1 MNALVATLGR
11 VSAKQRKHDLMLRE
25 LELSMYQT
33 NKNTLEPL
41 INKVSVL
48 SDRNRKMTKDIWRSI
63 SDLQEQ
69 IIELKDELKGLRES
83 EPQAPEEPDWS
94 AYTCNKCH
102 TSKCEY
108 MYDDPNKDGR
118 CQRLYLGGHGP
129 EEATDET

>member
-1 MNALVATLGR
+1 MNDNDYYTHKAKALLGATGTVTKRLD
-11 VSAKQRKHDLMLRE
+11 K
-25 LELSMYQT
+25 LEAQCVGIM
-33 NKNTLEPL
+33 
-41 INKVSVL
+41 
-48 SDRNRKMTKDIWRSI
+48 MTVRAQID
-63 SDLQEQ
+63 DLQGQ
-69 IIELKDELKGLRES
+69 IEVLNAKLDGQIKMLQES

-118 CQRLYLGGHGP
+118 CQRLDLGGHGP